1 MSKEIGTTDLRSRI
15 LRETSLFGYL
25 LISWIPMEP
34 LMVLVAPRSSAEEII
49 RMMNSLMTD
58 STKNWR
64 ENCASS
70 GRACKSMGGSISP
83 ATTSPEV
90 RLAKPNLSKEQCLG
104 QTSTGLMPWRLL
116 KPLEMESLLRAIFPM
131 GQNMTLCWNGLS
143 NRRQEPQMRLQA
155 TPPNGVIF
163 GTPRILPG
171 RLLRPEDAKSGL
183 QMASTILQVM
193 SMNGHKRRTKV
204 RIVLSVVAVTTIVET
219 FILLPI
225 AISATLISAIA
236 SLVSVP
242 RFSLRSTDH

>member
-49 RMMNSLMTD
+49 RMVNSLMTD
-58 STKNWR
+58 SAKNWR

-90 RLAKPNLSKEQCLG
+90 RAKPNLSKEQCLG

-193 SMNGHKRRTKV
+193 SMNGHKRRGIRV
-204 RIVLSVVAVTTIVET
+204 VLSVVAFTTIMET
-219 FILLPI
+219 IFLSPI
-225 AISATLISAIA
+225 AITAILMATLAA
-236 SLVSVP
+236 LVFVP